1 MKACILAC
9 LVALIAVAGFAQAPS
24 ENSSLPSMLAA
35 PPVATSPAAPD
46 GAVFAA
52 NRKVPTKSS
61 CTASCGSGSM
71 PVSCSGSGSCS
82 AVDRDC
88 GSNERG
94 HVTCNGVTTYCS
106 ASCACGTVCTCSAPC
121 FSTPC
126 DSGGGYIIDCSSW
139 GICNSSCYCGGEC
152 LRQDDPGSSSA
163 LSGRACATPTQPDP
177 LLAKIFR

>member
-1 MKACILAC
+1 MKASILAC
-9 LVALIAVAGFAQAPS
+9 LVALIAVAGFAQAPA
-24 ENSSLPSMLAA
+24 ESSSSMPTLG
-35 PPVATSPAAPD
+35 SPAAPN

-61 CTASCGSGSM
+61 CTASCGSGAM
-71 PVSCSGSGSCS
+71 PVGCSGSGSCS

-106 ASCACGTVCTCSAPC
+106 ASCSCETVCKCSAPC
-121 FSTPC
+121 FTTPC
-126 DSGGGYIIDCSSW
+126 DAGGGVIIDCSSW
-139 GICNSSCYCGGEC
+139 GICNTSCYCGGEC
-152 LRQDDPGSSSA
+152 LRQDDPERGSSNTT
-163 LSGRACATPTQPDP
+163 SGRACATVAESDP